1 MNKKNNRC
9 LINLACLAAMLG
21 LAQLQSLAAQIEILP
36 GKFSGTAES
45 LTNYSCPEWFR
56 DAKFGIW
63 AHWGPQAVPRAGDWY
78 ARNMY
83 LQGSPQYES
92 HLKNYGHPSTNGYKD
107 IIPLWKAE
115 KWDPDAL
122 MALYVKAGAKYFVS
136 MGVHHDNFDLWNS
149 KFHSWNAMKMG
160 PHRDIVGDWKRAAE
174 KHGMRFG
181 VSEHLGPSFGWFA
194 PSHGYDQ
201 FWEPGAK
208 LGVPYDGADPKFQE
222 LYHPANNEPFRWGPS
237 WYATNSAWH
246 QEWFNRI
253 KDLLDQYQP
262 DLLYTDGGI
271 PFGEVGRSLLAHF
284 YNSNEAAHGGKLEA
298 VYNFKDLGTGEFI
311 RQAGVEDVERGV
323 MPGINPLPWQTCTSM
338 GDWFYSDG
346 FKYKTTAE
354 VVRMLADIV
363 SKNGNLLLN
372 VVLYADGSLP
382 PESRQFLDEMAV
394 WMAVNGEAIYGTRPW
409 KIFGEGP
416 TVAAAGF
423 FKEDTTYTPQDIRF
437 TTKEGRLYAISL
449 GWPAEGKVV
458 ITSLAKNDDASVNQI
473 ERIELL
479 GGKGELKF
487 TQTAAGLTVELPA
500 QKISD
505 IACTLKITGSNL
517 QPVKSSAP
525 AAGILTPPTPD
536 APRINGA
543 NVFGVRPGSPFLF
556 NIPATGKRPMKFSA
570 KGLPKG
576 LKLDATTGRITGSF
590 KKTGEFAVRL
600 RAKNAFGS
608 AEKNFRIVV
617 GERIALTP
625 PLGWNTYN
633 CWGDSRAAAQK
644 LRATSS
650 PRRRSLPRNGLAG
663 R

>member
-1 MNKKNNRC
+1 MFKKSKYLLNFTC
-9 LINLACLAAMLG
+9 VAAMLG
-21 LAQLQSLAAQIEILP
+21 LTHLQSRATQMEILT
-36 GKFSGTAES
+36 GKFSSTAES

-149 KFHSWNAMKMG
+149 RFHSWNAVQMG
-160 PHRDIVGDWKRAAE
+160 PHRDIVGDWKKAAQ
-174 KHGMRFG
+174 KYGMRFG

-201 FWEPGAK
+201 FNEPGAK
-208 LGVPYDGADPKFQE
+208 LGIPYDGADPKYQE
-222 LYHPANNEPFRWGPS
+222 LYHPDNNEPFRWGRS

-271 PFGEVGRSLLAHF
+271 PFGEVGRSLVAHF
-284 YNSNEAAHGGKLEA
+284 YNANAAAHGGHLEA

-311 RQAGVEDVERGV
+311 PHAGVEDVERGV
-323 MPGINPLPWQTCTSM
+323 MKDINPLPWQTCTSM

-346 FKYKTTAE
+346 FKYKTTAQ
-354 VVRMLADIV
+354 VVHMLADIV

-382 PESRQFLDEMAV
+382 PESRQFLDEMAA
-394 WMAVNGEAIYGTRPW
+394 WMSVNGEAIYGTRPW

-416 TVAAAGF
+416 TVVAAGSF
-423 FKEDTTYTPQDIRF
+423 NEDNRYTPQDIRF
-437 TTKEGRLYAISL
+437 TTKDGNLYAICL
-449 GWPAEGKVV
+449 GWPAEGKV
-458 ITSLAKNDDASVNQI
+458 IIKTLAKTGGASVNQI

-479 GGKGELKF
+479 GSKERLKF
-487 TQTAAGLTVELPA
+487 TQTATGLTVELPM
-500 QKISD
+500 QKVSD
-505 IACTLKITGSNL
+505 IACTLKVFGSNL
-517 QPVKSSAP
+517 QPAKSLASAD
-525 AAGILTPPTPD
+525 GIS
-536 APRINGA
+536 
-543 NVFGVRPGSPFLF
+543 RPSGS
-556 NIPATGKRPMKFSA
+556 
-570 KGLPKG
+570 
-576 LKLDATTGRITGSF
+576 
-590 KKTGEFAVRL
+590 EVRL
-600 RAKNAFGS
+600 N
-608 AEKNFRIVV
+608 
-617 GERIALTP
+617 
-625 PLGWNTYN
+625 
-633 CWGDSRAAAQK
+633 
-644 LRATSS
+644 
-650 PRRRSLPRNGLAG
+650 RNL
-663 R
+663 